1 MIRWKKSYSFYL
13 ILITL
18 EILESKG
25 RRNSI
30 LIDSFS
36 LLLYTY
42 FQRMEKVELSKQSIS
57 PEIITKQ
64 LLKKYIFAKRYLSNA
79 CATNKVSHREVKS
92 LLIYWFCFLLE
103 PFETTLWIDIVS
115 YDRPS
120 AVSHSLGQKTV
131 MLESVLFELS
141 CPCSASVALQ
151 HRFFLFIAVTGVQ

>member
-18 EILESKG
+18 QILASKG
-25 RRNSI
+25 KRNSI

-64 LLKKYIFAKRYLSNA
+64 LLRQIYFCQKIFKQ
-79 CATNKVSHREVKS
+79 CMCHK
-92 LLIYWFCFLLE
+92 
-103 PFETTLWIDIVS
+103 
-115 YDRPS
+115 
-120 AVSHSLGQKTV
+120 
-131 MLESVLFELS
+131 
-141 CPCSASVALQ
+141 
-151 HRFFLFIAVTGVQ
+151 